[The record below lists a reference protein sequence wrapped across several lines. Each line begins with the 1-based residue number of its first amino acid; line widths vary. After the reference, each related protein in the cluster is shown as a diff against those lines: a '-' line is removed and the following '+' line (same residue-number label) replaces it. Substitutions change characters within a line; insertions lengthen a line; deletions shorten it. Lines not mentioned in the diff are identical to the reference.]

1 MADYLGL
8 QIAPPTGKSNRC
20 VAARFLLRCAHA
32 YDRIVTNWTVVSP
45 EERSA
50 KRRAIAEGRADVAA
64 GRVISEEKMDAWL
77 ESWGTDDELAPP
89 AD

>member
-1 MADYLGL
+1 MPMIGSS
-8 QIAPPTGKSNRC
+8 QTGP
-20 VAARFLLRCAHA
+20 
-32 YDRIVTNWTVVSP
+32 VVSP

-77 ESWGTDDELAPP
+77 ESWGTDNELAPP